1 MNIDRR
7 RLVLM
12 RLCHFDRY
20 YAHAI
25 RNFPLC
31 SYADD
36 LRAYFISKATL
47 QYSLFANYAIF
58 LDFFTKK
65 YIIILNL

>member
-47 QYSLFANYAIF
+47 QYSYAIF
-58 LDFFTKK
+58 LVFFLLKN
-65 YIIILNL
+65 IILF